1 MKKIVLIGMP
11 NTGKSTLLNRL
22 TGAHA
27 KVGNWPGLTV
37 SLLSARL
44 LVGDQ
49 MAQLIDLPG
58 IYDLSGYSEDERVVT
73 TYLETQKPDLILFM
87 MNASQVDRQLTL
99 LSQVTSQGI
108 PMVMVMNMADEASAL
123 GITIKA
129 DVLRQTLG
137 IPVCLLSAKYGQ
149 GTEQLQKFMPEA
161 LSYYKPIGY

>member
-58 IYDLSGYSEDERVVT
+58 IYDLSG
-73 TYLETQKPDLILFM
+73 
-87 MNASQVDRQLTL
+87 
-99 LSQVTSQGI
+99 
-108 PMVMVMNMADEASAL
+108 
-123 GITIKA
+123 
-129 DVLRQTLG
+129 
-137 IPVCLLSAKYGQ
+137 
-149 GTEQLQKFMPEA
+149 
-161 LSYYKPIGY
+161 